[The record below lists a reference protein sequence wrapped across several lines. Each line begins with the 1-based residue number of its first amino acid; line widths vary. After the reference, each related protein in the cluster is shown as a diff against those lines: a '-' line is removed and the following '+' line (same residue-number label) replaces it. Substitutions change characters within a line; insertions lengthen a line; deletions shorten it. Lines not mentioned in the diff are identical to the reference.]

1 MNLLDLF
8 GRRKQADQRAQP
20 TAIDYVEW
28 LLKHM
33 LRTSPTEW
41 IIDTRRVLPGGG
53 PTEEDAPPCIPHA
66 PAVINRLKILSGINP
81 SRQSVAVAGTFERFI
96 MRHAVEFTTQ
106 FQDDDEKSVC
116 TIRFRFRNRKD
127 SQGWSAG
134 LSETAPKLTG

>member
-1 MNLLDLF
+1 MNLLNLF

-53 PTEEDAPPCIPHA
+53 PTEDDAPPCIPHA

-81 SRQSVAVAGTFERFI
+81 SRQSAVVSGSFERSI
-96 MRHAVEFTTQ
+96 IRHAVVFTTQ
-106 FQDDDEKSVC
+106 FQDDAEKSVC
-116 TIRFRFRNRKD
+116 TIRFHLRSRKG
-127 SQGWSAG
+127 SQG
-134 LSETAPKLTG
+134 